1 MDGYDRTP
9 RAERGRMTSSAL
21 HTPSTPSWSADLAAA
36 GKLPPR
42 YGELVRDRFDALA
55 APGLRDGATVLDL
68 GSGRDPVYPV
78 GTRPAGLR
86 YLGLDVSAHE
96 LEVAPPGSYDEAIV
110 TDAAVPVPALEG
122 RCDLIVSWQ
131 VFEHLGD
138 LPATVANLRGYLK
151 PDGRLVAMLS
161 GRFAAFALANAVLPA
176 RVGNAVASRVLGVP
190 SEDVFPAHYHHC
202 HSSALRRAFRAWGS
216 VELEPLYRGAVYFR
230 PVPPALAAYLRYEN
244 WAHRRRIE
252 TLATHYL
259 ICASP

>member
-1 MDGYDRTP
+1 
-9 RAERGRMTSSAL
+9 MTSSAP
-21 HTPSTPSWSADLAAA
+21 HTPSTPSWSADMAAA

-42 YGELVRDRFDALA
+42 YAEQIRERFDALA
-55 APGLRDGATVLDL
+55 APGLREGATVLDL

-78 GTRPAGLR
+78 GGRPAGLR
-86 YLGLDVSAHE
+86 YIGLDVSAHE
-96 LEVAPPGSYDEAIV
+96 LEVAPPGSYDETIV
-110 TDAAVPVPALEG
+110 SDAAVPVPALEG

-138 LPATVANLRGYLK
+138 LPATVANLRRYLM

-190 SEDVFPAHYHHC
+190 QRGHASPRTTTTATRRPC
-202 HSSALRRAFRAWGS
+202 AAPSATGGASSWCPSTAARCTSASRRLPS
-216 VELEPLYRGAVYFR
+216 R
-230 PVPPALAAYLRYEN
+230 PTCATRI
-244 WAHRRRIE
+244 WADRRRIE

-259 ICASP
+259 LCAAP

>member
-1 MDGYDRTP
+1 M
-9 RAERGRMTSSAL
+9 
-21 HTPSTPSWSADLAAA
+21 
-36 GKLPPR
+36 
-42 YGELVRDRFDALA
+42 
-55 APGLRDGATVLDL
+55 
-68 GSGRDPVYPV
+68 
-78 GTRPAGLR
+78 R

-131 VFEHLGD
+131 VFEHLDD

-151 PDGRLVAMLS
+151 PEGRLVAMLS

-202 HSSALRRAFRAWGS
+202 HSSALRRAFREWGS

-259 ICASP
+259 LCASP